1 MIEDE
6 ELKAFFKFLISNK
19 PGNEYTSTLKQYV
32 EDAKKNMQWRHQ
44 YMTYLRQRAYDLEE
58 GREQGRNEKAEE
70 AAKNALALEIPAD
83 KVTKITGL
91 SLEKVLELQ
100 EHIKVTAQA

>member
-1 MIEDE
+1 
-6 ELKAFFKFLISNK
+6 
-19 PGNEYTSTLKQYV
+19 
-32 EDAKKNMQWRHQ
+32 
-44 YMTYLRQRAYDLEE
+44 MTYLRQRAYDLEE